1 MANLIKFESISVTEK
16 AGLLFFL
23 PLASGV
29 LGRWIQGKQI
39 YSGLDFESIL
49 CGGARAAQDQ
59 SRYAVHGDFH
69 CDAYDAASSFIYLP
83 WIADLGHAAVAAFG
97 TSIVTMVWALLF
109 TVSLAVAIYI
119 PLLAPMSFTSRK
131 ARLPFASLITGS
143 VVFWGNIA
151 GLVYALMALSTYIA
165 ARRPAVF
172 VSVVVFA
179 GSIKQTW
186 LTNLT
191 VILLLDLPWWKRWT
205 YFLIGAAAGLAPTLW
220 FVVTANPA
228 EVSAWADVTRYTAMV
243 QTPGQ
248 GLLRWAQLLGLPPNS
263 DWIIPLWIGFA
274 AAMVIAGLGLV
285 EHYRPSGR
293 ARVWLGLLIAVLII
307 PRIAS
312 YDFLLFAPG
321 IALLLDIATREGKR
335 LVANTVYGACV
346 LTLII
351 GIADSADHAIV
362 LVTLTSSA
370 SIMLIGLPHARMGI
384 LAVLPNRTRKADTS
398 YSLP

>member
-1 MANLIKFESISVTEK
+1 MKFEKLEPISVAAK
-16 AGLLFFL
+16 AGILFFL

-29 LGRWIQGKQI
+29 LGRWIQGKTI

-49 CGGARAAQDQ
+49 CGGARAAQGQ

-83 WIADLGHAAVAAFG
+83 WIADLGHAAAAAFG
-97 TSIVTMVWALLF
+97 SSTVTMVWTLLF
-109 TVSLAVAIYI
+109 LVSLAVAIYI
-119 PLLAPMSFTSRK
+119 PLLAPMSFASRK

-151 GLVYALMALSTYIA
+151 GLVYALMALSTFIA
-165 ARRPAVF
+165 ARRPVLF
-172 VSVVVFA
+172 VAVVVLA

-186 LTNLT
+186 LTGLT
-191 VILLLDLPWWKRWT
+191 VILLLDLPWWKRWS

-220 FVVTANPA
+220 FILTANPA
-228 EVSAWADVTRYTAMV
+228 EVSAWADVTRYTTMV

-248 GLLRWAQLLGLPPNS
+248 GLLGWAQLLGLPPNS

-274 AAMVIAGLGLV
+274 ATLVIAGLGCV
-285 EHYRPSGR
+285 EHYRPSGQ
-293 ARVWLGLLIAVLII
+293 ARVWLGVLIAVLII
-307 PRIAS
+307 PRIVS

-321 IALLLDIATREGKR
+321 MALLLDIAARQGKR
-335 LVANTVYGACV
+335 LIANTVYGACV

-351 GIADSADHAIV
+351 GVADSPDFAIM

-370 SIMLIGLPHARMGI
+370 SIVVIGLPHARMGI
-384 LAVLPNRTRKADTS
+384 MAVLPNPTRKAETS